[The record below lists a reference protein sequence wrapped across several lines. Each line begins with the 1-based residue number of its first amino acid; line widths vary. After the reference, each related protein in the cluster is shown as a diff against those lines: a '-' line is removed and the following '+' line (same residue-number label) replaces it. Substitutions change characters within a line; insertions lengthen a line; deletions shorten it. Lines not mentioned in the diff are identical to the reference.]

1 MKEPT
6 QSSLLYDELQATSNK
21 IARDSGNDSRYS
33 VRFTIINGIIGLL
46 CLVSAIALT
55 ISGTVGLRD
64 YGFSNEPLIAGIV
77 LFGVGS
83 VLIIVACV
91 AAKPTQSIVLYNEPQ
106 PTPKKIDKLRG
117 GDGSYSGR
125 FTIISAT
132 LGFLCLIPA
141 IALTFTGA
149 AGLGNG
155 GDNGRLVS
163 GIVLFAVAI
172 TLIILAILT
181 CCLK

>member
-1 MKEPT
+1 PT

-91 AAKPTQSIVLYNEPQ
+91 AASSQ
-106 PTPKKIDKLRG
+106 
-117 GDGSYSGR
+117 
-125 FTIISAT
+125 
-132 LGFLCLIPA
+132 
-141 IALTFTGA
+141 
-149 AGLGNG
+149 
-155 GDNGRLVS
+155 
-163 GIVLFAVAI
+163 
-172 TLIILAILT
+172 
-181 CCLK
+181 